1 MVSSGHRAASVREP
15 LGKDGSLVAGL
26 CAGERCPEMANLRVN
41 TKLPRRGAIA
51 LITALLAHGELIV
64 PSVLAQQAIT
74 SLRLY
79 VLDCGDL
86 GGNNPLAVPVYLIVH
101 PRGTLLWEAG
111 TLPDSLVE
119 SGGSTEKLL
128 PNIRRART
136 SKTLKSQLAEV
147 GYPPARIT
155 YFAMS
160 HYHDDHS
167 ANANDFAGSTWLVQK
182 NDRDAMFTEGAPPPY
197 ADPSFYNRLKE
208 TKAIVINNM
217 DHDVFGDGSV
227 VIKYAPG
234 HTPGHQMLFM
244 RLPKTGPLLL
254 SGDLYHQPAELQNK
268 AQVPFSHW
276 NKEMSAAT
284 RVAIDAFITANG
296 ATFWIQH
303 DMALFRMLKKSPE
316 YYE

>member
-1 MVSSGHRAASVREP
+1 M
-15 LGKDGSLVAGL
+15 
-26 CAGERCPEMANLRVN
+26 NLRLESRLLERV
-41 TKLPRRGAIA
+41 T
-51 LITALLAHGELIV
+51 ITLIV
-64 PSVLAQQAIT
+64 ALAYGIVNGPSVFAQQAVA

-86 GGNNPLAVPVYLIVH
+86 GGNNPLAVPVYLVVH

-128 PNIRRART
+128 PNIRRAKS
-136 SKTLKSQLAEV
+136 SKTLKAQLAEI
-147 GYPPARIT
+147 GYPPSRIT

-167 ANANDFAGSTWLVQK
+167 ANANEFAGSTWLVQK
-182 NDRDAMFTEGAPPPY
+182 NDRDAMFMEGAPPAY
-197 ADPSFYNRLKE
+197 ADPSFYDRLKDS
-208 TKAIVINNM
+208 KAIVIDNE
-217 DHDVFGDGSV
+217 DYDVFGDGQV
-227 VIKYAPG
+227 IIKYAPG

-244 RLPKTGPLLL
+244 RLSKTGPLLL

-284 RVAIDAFITANG
+284 RVAIDAFIKEVG

-303 DMALFRMLKKSPE
+303 DMTLFRTLKKSPD